1 MRRASYGWQACL
13 LRGIYFYRPES
24 RFKRCFDD
32 LWVKFSLLFNRFKTL
47 FLVNSRIF
55 LKMRIR
61 IYGTKIICD
70 SFIWYYKAYRYNCS
84 LAILIVFYIYR
95 GL

>member
-1 MRRASYGWQACL
+1 
-13 LRGIYFYRPES
+13 
-24 RFKRCFDD
+24 
-32 LWVKFSLLFNRFKTL
+32 
-47 FLVNSRIF
+47 
-55 LKMRIR
+55 MRIR

-84 LAILIVFYIYR
+84 LAILIVFYIYK